1 MLQHK
6 LPPPSQRESALDA
19 NTLFRRLLSDYQ
31 QALYWHIRHIVG
43 THEDAEDAL
52 QETFV
57 RAYRNIDQLREA
69 ASERA
74 WLYRIATN
82 EALRHVENH
91 KTTLDI
97 EDHLTAAEASADNPH
112 SALPD
117 YDNLQ
122 QALAA
127 AIEAL
132 PPRQRAVFCMRYY
145 DELSYDD
152 IARIVESNVKAVTA
166 NYHVAKQRI
175 KQYLLAL

>member
-1 MLQHK
+1 MPQNNLH
-6 LPPPSQRESALDA
+6 PPAQRERSADS
-19 NTLFRRLLSDYQ
+19 NVLFRRLLSDYQ

-57 RAYRNIDQLREA
+57 RAYRNMDSLREA
-69 ASERA
+69 SSERA

-82 EALRHVENH
+82 EALRHVENR

-97 EDHLTAAEASADNPH
+97 EDHQLAADTPADDPH
-112 SALPD
+112 TTLHD

-127 AIEAL
+127 AIETL
-132 PPRQRAVFCMRYY
+132 PARQRAVFSMRYY
-145 DELSYDD
+145 DELSYED
-152 IARIVESNVKAVTA
+152 IARIVDSNVKAVTA
-166 NYHVAKQRI
+166 NFHVAKEKI